1 MYILVLDMALSV
13 ESCVMNILSLRGKAP
28 VNLPE
33 DHVRAITSVRNK
45 CLMAEVAEG
54 DAPLKWRSRGPP
66 ANNDRNSNRWRSSG
80 AGNGLASS
88 SSNFVNTK
96 TVTKPVVSQS
106 GGRYVSKFK
115 NQESAVEDKILNQVI
130 LNKLNKFS
138 ATNYDEI
145 KSFLQQI
152 LDSDEKE
159 FLQSFM
165 LLVFKKAAT
174 EPTYC
179 PLYAR
184 MISELS
190 TQYKTLYSELITLY
204 TTYLKIFEEI
214 SENESTSYDGI
225 LQRTS
230 EKNHRLGYSQF
241 LAELTSLGV
250 LEQEQLEKLY
260 VTIINQIRLYAV
272 DGEEKQQLIDE
283 YVDCLLRMTRA
294 FKGNKKP
301 KLIQIRQGLSNTCQE
316 SISDI
321 LSKRTTLFPGLTK
334 KSMFGLMDC
343 LDIFRGSQ

>member
-1 MYILVLDMALSV
+1 MALSV
-13 ESCVMNILSLRGKAP
+13 ESYVLNILNLRGKAP
-28 VNLPE
+28 INLSD
-33 DHVRAITSVRNK
+33 DHIRTITSVRNK
-45 CLMAEVAEG
+45 CLLAEVAEG
-54 DAPLKWRSRGPP
+54 DAPLKWRSRGPSTVAGSG
-66 ANNDRNSNRWRSSG
+66 ANNGRWRST
-80 AGNGLASS
+80 GLASNT
-88 SSNFVNTK
+88 SNFVNNK
-96 TVTKPVVSQS
+96 AVNKPSLPQT

-115 NQESAVEDKILNQVI
+115 SQESAVEDKILNQVI

-138 ATNYDEI
+138 VANYDEI

-184 MISELS
+184 MIAELS
-190 TQYKTLYSELITLY
+190 TQYKTLYSELLALY
-204 TTYLKIFEEI
+204 TTYLVIFEEI
-214 SENESTSYDGI
+214 SENETTSYDGI

-241 LAELTSLGV
+241 LAELTSLGA

-260 VTIINQIRLYAV
+260 TTIISQIRIYAV

-294 FKGNKKP
+294 FKGNKNP
-301 KLIQIRQGLSNTCQE
+301 KLIQIRQGLSKTCEE
-316 SISDI
+316 SIDDI
-321 LSKRTTLFPGLTK
+321 LSNRTTLFPGLSK

-343 LDIFRGSQ
+343 LDIFRGKA

>member
-1 MYILVLDMALSV
+1 MALSV
-13 ESCVMNILSLRGKAP
+13 ESCVMNIFALRGTAP
-28 VNLPE
+28 ANLSNE
-33 DHVRAITSVRNK
+33 QVRTITSIRNK
-45 CLMAEVAEG
+45 CLLAEVAEG

-66 ANNDRNSNRWRSSG
+66 PGSNVNHDRNSNRWRNTAPGTNVTNNKPASKSSI
-80 AGNGLASS
+80 
-88 SSNFVNTK
+88 
-96 TVTKPVVSQS
+96 PQS

-115 NQESAVEDKILNQVI
+115 SQDSAVEDKILNQVI

-190 TQYKTLYSELITLY
+190 MQYKTLYSELISLY
-204 TTYLKIFEEI
+204 NTYLTIFEEI
-214 SENESTSYDGI
+214 SENETTSYDNL

-260 VTIINQIRLYAV
+260 TTIINQIRIHAV
-272 DGEEKQQLIDE
+272 AGDAKQQLIDE

-294 FKGNKKP
+294 FKSNKTP

-316 SISDI
+316 SMDNI
-321 LSKRTTLFPGLTK
+321 LSNRTTLFPGLSK

-343 LDIFRGSQ
+343 LDIFRGKS

>member
-1 MYILVLDMALSV
+1 M
-13 ESCVMNILSLRGKAP
+13 SLRGRAP
-28 VNLPE
+28 TNLSDE
-33 DHVRAITSVRNK
+33 HVRAITSVRNK

-66 ANNDRNSNRWRSSG
+66 VNHDRNSNRWRT
-80 AGNGLASS
+80 NG
-88 SSNFVNTK
+88 V
-96 TVTKPVVSQS
+96 VTNQKPVVKSPTTPYT
-106 GGRYVSKFK
+106 GRYVSKFK
-115 NQESAVEDKILNQVI
+115 SQDSGVEDKILNQVI

-138 ATNYDEI
+138 AANYDEI

-190 TQYKTLYSELITLY
+190 IQYKTLYAELITLY
-204 TTYLKIFEEI
+204 TTYLTIFEEI
-214 SENESTSYDGI
+214 SESETTSYDGI

-260 VTIINQIRLYAV
+260 TTVISQIRIHAAV
-272 DGEEKQQLIDE
+272 GEEKIQLIDE

-294 FKGNKKP
+294 FKGNKTP
-301 KLIQIRQGLSNTCQE
+301 KLIQIRQGLSDTCQE
-316 SISDI
+316 SMKDI
-321 LSKRTTLFPGLTK
+321 LSKRTTLFPGISK

-343 LDIFRGSQ
+343 LDIFGGSH